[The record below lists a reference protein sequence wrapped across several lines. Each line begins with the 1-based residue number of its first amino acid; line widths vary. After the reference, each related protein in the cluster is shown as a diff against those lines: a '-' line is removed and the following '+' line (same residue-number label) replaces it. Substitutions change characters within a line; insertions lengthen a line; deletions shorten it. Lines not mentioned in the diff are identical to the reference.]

1 MRDVIHGDIGAH
13 HCHTLVT
20 TTHKVA
26 ENPKQSII
34 NAEHSESGNLTFEGL

>member
-34 NAEHSESGNLTFEGL
+34 NGNGEWKSYV